1 MPNSACTAG
10 STTETTD
17 IALLPSVTS
26 STVTSSRQA
35 AVRESIRLA
44 SAGAGRAD
52 MRGSVARVARGGGPL
67 RDLHDAT
74 T

>member
-44 SAGAGRAD
+44 SAGPAVLKGQAP
-52 MRGSVARVARGGGPL
+52 SAR
-67 RDLHDAT
+67 
-74 T
+74 